1 MGTAKIVH
9 FFDKLFDSV
18 NGGTLHPR
26 CGKPLSGGVYKNSGH
41 TKFWQEAVQ
50 HLRNMYFIDNFG
62 KKTVPPS
69 LKNWIKTL
77 EGFLDLYKI
86 LVEGGKCKFFL
97 PRALNQDVI
106 ENYFGKVRNQRSR
119 AVNPT
124 AIQFRETFKSLM
136 IRNFCGT
143 KSIGTNCEKTNIPDL
158 FNIRGL
164 VDKMNSNDYQNSELS
179 YEIFNVNKYISNLS
193 ELEKKLHQSIIGYVS
208 GWITKTLKHLNC
220 QDCKSQIISNYS
232 ENEQCY
238 KLTNER
244 EYNAESRKL
253 KYCTLEF
260 IKNINKIYNI
270 SKIILSNITSAE
282 NIKSKIS
289 TVIQHH
295 VKFSFTCEHKNK
307 IEDEIIGKIINITIF
322 TYIKGLNLI
331 LSGKDTRKIDFRNN
345 IYKNAA
351 ELYKKRLKIKNRK
364 YC

>member
-1 MGTAKIVH
+1 MGGHFIHAAGNLLLVGPYKILAGSSPTFMEYV
-9 FFDKLFDSV
+9 LY
-18 NGGTLHPR
+18 R
-26 CGKPLSGGVYKNSGH
+26 Q
-41 TKFWQEAVQ
+41 FWK
-50 HLRNMYFIDNFG
+50 

-193 ELEKKLHQSIIGYVS
+193 ALELEKKTTS
-208 GWITKTLKHLNC
+208 
-220 QDCKSQIISNYS
+220 
-232 ENEQCY
+232 
-238 KLTNER
+238 
-244 EYNAESRKL
+244 
-253 KYCTLEF
+253 KY
-260 IKNINKIYNI
+260 Y
-270 SKIILSNITSAE
+270 
-282 NIKSKIS
+282 
-289 TVIQHH
+289 
-295 VKFSFTCEHKNK
+295 
-307 IEDEIIGKIINITIF
+307 
-322 TYIKGLNLI
+322 
-331 LSGKDTRKIDFRNN
+331 
-345 IYKNAA
+345 
-351 ELYKKRLKIKNRK
+351 RLRIRMD
-364 YC
+364 Y